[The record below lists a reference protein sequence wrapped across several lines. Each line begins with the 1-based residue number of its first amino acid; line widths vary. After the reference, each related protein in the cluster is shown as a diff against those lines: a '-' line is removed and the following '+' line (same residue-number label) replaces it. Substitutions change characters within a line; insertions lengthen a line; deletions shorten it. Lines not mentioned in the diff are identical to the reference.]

1 MELLSWEQIWEQ
13 NIVKT
18 MRTSGTWRT
27 RLDGSTSVYLQHE
40 TDRNPR
46 DRDRFAHNPEV
57 AGSNPVPATS
67 GNDPRGATSGVI
79 FMPLGNGF
87 GNMSIA
93 NCLARL
99 VPKLQSSPIRTVTAS
114 PAG

>member
-1 MELLSWEQIWEQ
+1 MTCSYETE
-13 NIVKT
+13 
-18 MRTSGTWRT
+18 RSG
-27 RLDGSTSVYLQHE
+27 E
-40 TDRNPR
+40 
-46 DRDRFAHNPEV
+46 DRDRLAHNPEV

-93 NCLARL
+93 NCLACL
-99 VPKLQSSPIRTVTAS
+99 VPELQSSPIRTVTAS